1 MNMNLF
7 FKSVTVN
14 FKNLGAIILMAA
26 VLLLQSCSKD
36 PDPAPE
42 VAFLSITN
50 TSPTLATFK
59 IYVDQTQLNTGGP
72 VAFGGSTGY
81 FQVTPGSHSIKFT
94 LASSIE
100 SLFTKSITLDANTV
114 NSLFLIDRG
123 ANMDFLTLKDELGD
137 MSSAK
142 AFVRFINLSPD
153 APALDLAIK
162 DGAVVIADKAYKSS
176 SSFVEVEAKTYV
188 FEFRNKTSG
197 AATSLTSTEFK
208 AGKSYTIISTG
219 LITPGD
225 TGQPFGGK
233 IITNQ

>member
-7 FKSVTVN
+7 SKSVTVN
-14 FKNLGAIILMAA
+14 LKNLSAIILMSAG
-26 VLLLQSCSKD
+26 LLLQSCSKD
-36 PDPAPE
+36 PAPAPE

-50 TSPTLATFK
+50 TSPTLATFN

-72 VAFGGSTGY
+72 VAFGGSSGY

-94 LASSIE
+94 TASNTE
-100 SLFTKSITLDANTV
+100 SLITKSVPLEVNTV

-137 MSSAK
+137 ISSAK

-153 APALDLAIK
+153 APALDLAVK
-162 DGAVVIADKAYKSS
+162 DGAVVIADKAYKASS
-176 SSFVEVEAKTYV
+176 PFVEVEAKTYI
-188 FEFRNKTSG
+188 FELRNKTSG
-197 AATSLTSTEFK
+197 AATLLTSTEFK
-208 AGKSYTIISTG
+208 AGKSYTVISTG

-225 TGQPFGGK
+225 TGQPFGSK
-233 IITNQ
+233 IIINQ